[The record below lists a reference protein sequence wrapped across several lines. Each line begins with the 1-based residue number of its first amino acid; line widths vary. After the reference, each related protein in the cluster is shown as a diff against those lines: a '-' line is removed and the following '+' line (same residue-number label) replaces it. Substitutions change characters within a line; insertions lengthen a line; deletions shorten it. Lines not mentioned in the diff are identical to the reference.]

1 MKKVLSLLT
10 LLAIGQFGGEAL
22 AADRVVVVPL
32 ASARS
37 TSCDAPDEV
46 LSQGQCWKDRNLGAV
61 RVAQSTNDSLA
72 YGDLYQWG
80 RLGDGHQNRTI
91 VGGGP
96 DGIIGT
102 ISGTDVPGHSDFI
115 WTSALPYD
123 WRSPA
128 NRNLWQGIGGVN
140 NPCPQGF
147 RIPTE
152 AEFERE
158 RVSWTSNDS
167 AGAFSS
173 PLKLPTAGFRN
184 YSSWIYNTN
193 DYGYY
198 WTSNVDGTMSRYLFI
213 THSGSLSTTE
223 MKSDY
228 RGLGCSIRCIK
239 E

>member
-10 LLAIGQFGGEAL
+10 LLVVGQFGGEAL

-37 TSCDAPDEV
+37 TSCDGPDEV

-61 RVAQSTNDSLA
+61 RVAQSMDDSLA
-72 YGDLYQWG
+72 FGDLYQWG

-91 VGGGP
+91 PAGGP
-96 DGIIGT
+96 GISDV

-115 WTSALPYD
+115 YTSGVPYD
-123 WRSPA
+123 WRNPA
-128 NRNLWQGIGGVN
+128 NGNLWQGIGGVN

-158 RVSWTSNDS
+158 RASWTSNDT
-167 AGAFSS
+167 AGAFNS
-173 PLKLPTAGFRN
+173 PLKLPTAG
-184 YSSWIYNTN
+184 
-193 DYGYY
+193 
-198 WTSNVDGTMSRYLFI
+198 
-213 THSGSLSTTE
+213 
-223 MKSDY
+223 
-228 RGLGCSIRCIK
+228 
-239 E
+239 